1 MKILMITIKKHLKK
15 VTMKIKLQE
24 YSLISN
30 EWIDEQIKKSEE
42 VLKKDSYN
50 QEWTI
55 KVILLEEIKQQL
67 IPSEKLA
74 DRVYE
79 DCTVIGTAL
88 SFKEQTLHKQIYLN
102 SEIEIQ

>member
-1 MKILMITIKKHLKK
+1 MR
-15 VTMKIKLQE
+15 IKLQN

-30 EWIDEQIKKSEE
+30 EWIDEHIKDPLQSH
-42 VLKKDSYN
+42 L
-50 QEWTI
+50 
-55 KVILLEEIKQQL
+55 IKQQL

>member
-1 MKILMITIKKHLKK
+1 
-15 VTMKIKLQE
+15 MKIKLQD

-30 EWIDEQIKKSEE
+30 EWIESEIERLIIKRDEYPESSTTHAFLDGMLGTFERMK
-42 VLKKDSYN
+42 N
-50 QEWTI
+50 
-55 KVILLEEIKQQL
+55 KQQL

-102 SEIEIQ
+102 SEIELL

>member
-1 MKILMITIKKHLKK
+1 
-15 VTMKIKLQE
+15 MKIKLQE

-30 EWIDEQIKKSEE
+30 EWIESEIKILSNKR
-42 VLKKDSYN
+42 DSYPVDSGS
-50 QEWTI
+50 WTI
-55 KVILLEEIKQQL
+55 CDVRITILKHIKQQL

-74 DRVYE
+74 DKVYE

-88 SFKEQTLHKQIYLN
+88 SFKEQTQHKQIYLN